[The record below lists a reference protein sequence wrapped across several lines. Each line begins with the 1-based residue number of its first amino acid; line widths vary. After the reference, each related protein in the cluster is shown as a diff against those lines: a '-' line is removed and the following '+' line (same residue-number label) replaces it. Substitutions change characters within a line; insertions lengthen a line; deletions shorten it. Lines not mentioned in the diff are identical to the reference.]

1 MARAVHAAPVA
12 TPAVGALIAADT
24 PLVSIAVLAGAIG
37 FHLAGCMLLLLG
49 APPFAAL
56 HAFAAFIVLS
66 VVAASH
72 QLLPVLLRVPPTP
85 WTQTA
90 IPAAGFTL
98 GFALL
103 IAAFLGAPLFA
114 VAGGVL
120 AATAAVWCMF
130 AGSRMLRAVS
140 ERQSAAAMGAA
151 VAAFAVAA
159 WLGVTMAFDVAGLR
173 GPAQQTATAHGTLM
187 IAAFASMLIVAISYR
202 FVPMFSLSH
211 ASAYGSRALQWVF
224 LAGALLAAVQPQ
236 RWAYAVL
243 LFAIA
248 ALGYQHVATLRKR
261 LRKRLDP
268 SLIYGS
274 AAWILAA
281 AAAATASIGG
291 MNART
296 APALVTLSVLG
307 WLSVTIFGYG
317 LKICGFLSWQ
327 LAKQRAP
334 EAMLAPL
341 ATAIPLREA
350 YAALGLLVAGSIGV
364 IFSAWAAGAYLAG
377 ALLYASTFARVAYPY
392 FATYRRASA

>member
-37 FHLAGCMLLLLG
+37 FHLAGCVLLLLG

-56 HAFAAFIVLS
+56 HAFAAFIVLA
-66 VVAASH
+66 VVATSH

-90 IPAAGFTL
+90 IPAAGFSL

-103 IAAFLGAPLFA
+103 IAAFLGAPLFMP
-114 VAGGVL
+114 AGAVL
-120 AATAAVWCMF
+120 AATAALWCVF
-130 AGSRMLRAVS
+130 VGSRMLRAVS

-159 WLGVTMAFDVAGLR
+159 WLGVSMAFDFAGLR
-173 GPAQQTATAHGTLM
+173 GPAQHTATAHGTLM

-211 ASAYGSRALQWVF
+211 ANAYGARVLQWVF
-224 LAGALLAAVQPQ
+224 LGGALLAAVEPK
-236 RWAYAVL
+236 RWAYAVIF
-243 LFAIA
+243 FAIT
-248 ALGYQHVATLRKR
+248 ALAYQHVVTLRKR

-268 SLIYGS
+268 SLIYGA

-281 AAAATASIGG
+281 AAAALGIAGG
-291 MNART
+291 LTTQT
-296 APALVTLSVLG
+296 APAMVVLSVLG

-327 LAKQRAP
+327 LAKQHAP

-341 ATAIPLREA
+341 ATAIPLPEA
-350 YAALGLLVAGSIGV
+350 YSALALLVAGSIGLL
-364 IFSAWAAGAYLAG
+364 FSPWAAGAYLAG
-377 ALLYASTFARVAYPY
+377 ALLYAWTFARVAYPY
-392 FATYRRASA
+392 FATYRRATA

>member
-37 FHLAGCMLLLLG
+37 FHLAGCVLLLLG

-56 HAFAAFIVLS
+56 HAFAAFIVLAI
-66 VVAASH
+66 VATSH

-90 IPAAGFTL
+90 IPAAGFSV

-114 VAGGVL
+114 AAGGVL
-120 AATAAVWCMF
+120 AATAAVWCVF
-130 AGSRMLRAVS
+130 VGARMLRAVS

-151 VAAFAVAA
+151 VAAFGVAA
-159 WLGVTMAFDVAGLR
+159 WLGVTMAFDFAGLR

-187 IAAFASMLIVAISYR
+187 IGAFASMLIVAISYR

-211 ASAYGSRALQWVF
+211 ASAYGARALQWVF
-224 LAGALLAAVQPQ
+224 LAGALLAALEPK
-236 RWAYAVL
+236 RWAYAL
-243 LFAIA
+243 ICIA
-248 ALGYQHVATLRKR
+248 LIALGYQHVVTLRKR

-274 AAWILAA
+274 AAWVLAA
-281 AAAATASIGG
+281 AAAATAVIGG
-291 MNART
+291 MNAQT
-296 APALVTLSVLG
+296 APAIVTLSVLG
-307 WLSVTIFGYG
+307 WLSVSIFGYG

-327 LAKQRAP
+327 LAKQHAP
-334 EAMLAPL
+334 EALLAPL

-350 YAALGLLVAGSIGV
+350 YAALALLVAGSIGLV
-364 IFSAWAAGAYLAG
+364 FSPLAAGAYFAG
-377 ALLYASTFARVAYPY
+377 ALLYAWTFARVAYPY
-392 FATYRRASA
+392 FTTYRRATA